1 MKEKTEQKYIEAIGR
16 RKTSSAR
23 VRITESDK
31 ESFAVND
38 MDVSKYFDTSDLRVV
53 AHKPI
58 SALGLSQKFAITV
71 KVQGGGISG
80 QAQAVSL
87 GIARAVVL
95 WDEEYKKKLRSEGLL
110 KRDSRAVERKKPGLK
125 KARKAPTWSKR

>member
-1 MKEKTEQKYIEAIGR
+1 MKETTTQKYIEAIGR

-23 VRITESDK
+23 VRITESEK
-31 ESFAVND
+31 EVFIIND
-38 MDVSKYFDTSDLRVV
+38 LDITKYFDTVDLQVV
-53 AHKPI
+53 AKKPI
-58 SALGLSQKFAITV
+58 STLGLNQKFSVSV

-87 GIARAVVL
+87 GVARAAVL
-95 WDEEYKKKLRSEGLL
+95 WDAELKKKLRGEGLL

>member
-1 MKEKTEQKYIEAIGR
+1 MKETTVKKYIEAVGR

-31 ESFAVND
+31 ESFVVND
-38 MDVSKYFDTSDLRVV
+38 LDNTKYFDTSDLQVIAR
-53 AHKPI
+53 KPLTT
-58 SALGLSQKFAITV
+58 LGLTQKFAITV

-87 GIARAVVL
+87 GVARAIVL
-95 WDEEYKKKLRSEGLL
+95 WDEELKKKLRGEGLL

-125 KARKAPTWSKR
+125 KARKRPTWSKR

>member
-1 MKEKTEQKYIEAIGR
+1 MKEKTSARYIEAIGR

-23 VRITESDK
+23 VRITEADK
-31 ESFAVND
+31 ESFIVND
-38 MDVSKYFDTSDLRVV
+38 LDITKYFDTSDLQVV
-53 AHKPI
+53 ARKPFTE
-58 SALGLSQKFAITV
+58 LGMTQKFAVSV
-71 KVQGGGISG
+71 KVQGSGISS

-87 GIARAVVL
+87 GLARSIVI
-95 WDEEYKKKLRSEGLL
+95 WDEELKKKLRTGGLL